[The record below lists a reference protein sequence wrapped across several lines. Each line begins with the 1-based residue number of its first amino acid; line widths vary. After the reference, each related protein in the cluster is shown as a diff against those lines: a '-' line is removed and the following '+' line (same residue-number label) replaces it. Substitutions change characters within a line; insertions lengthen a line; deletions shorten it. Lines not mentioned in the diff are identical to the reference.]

1 MGANDVVWMEAILGG
16 AGWLL
21 YHSLW
26 KKKGTCHGCSSS
38 GCCGTEKGHKA
49 GHVR

>member
-1 MGANDVVWMEAILGG
+1 MGANDVVWMVVILGG

-26 KKKGTCHGCSSS
+26 KKKGSCHGCSG
-38 GCCGTEKGHKA
+38 GCCDAEKKHKA
-49 GHVR
+49 SHVQ

>member
-1 MGANDVVWMEAILGG
+1 MGISDMIIAAVILGG

-26 KKKGTCHGCSSS
+26 KKKGHCYGCEGGS
-38 GCCGTEKGHKA
+38 CGTGNKHKKGH
-49 GHVR
+49 VQ